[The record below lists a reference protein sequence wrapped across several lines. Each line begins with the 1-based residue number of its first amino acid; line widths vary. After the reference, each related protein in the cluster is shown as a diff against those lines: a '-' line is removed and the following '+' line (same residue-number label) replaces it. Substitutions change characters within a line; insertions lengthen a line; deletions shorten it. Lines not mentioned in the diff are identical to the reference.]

1 MSTRTKAG
9 KRPRGYCADPGRAS
23 RERGGSAAE
32 GGPSG
37 TKRLHRSKRWSVRLI
52 RGKRA
57 EPLGRTGKSAEDE
70 AITKFKLNEQQRKR
84 LLLDDRT

>member
-1 MSTRTKAG
+1 M
-9 KRPRGYCADPGRAS
+9 PRS
-23 RERGGSAAE
+23 RRGVCGH
-32 GGPSG
+32 
-37 TKRLHRSKRWSVRLI
+37 RLHRSKRWSVRLI

-84 LLLDDRT
+84 LLHQYASLDPKPH